1 MQREKQHNDKCA
13 RKHKRETTWHLLL
26 SWSTSPPP
34 YFTHTYS
41 LSLSLSVCMSHASS
55 FPVTWKKN
63 SIQMCFM
70 LRICHQWCYQ
80 TRWGERQWEAKGR
93 KKARIGGGELRQHR
107 KTREKSIPQLKPL
120 KSPPKF
126 GKAMKPIR
134 SLPNR
139 EPKLAIATNYISH
152 HIQWIISPK

>member
-1 MQREKQHNDKCA
+1 MTSVHASTREKQHDISCFHGLH
-13 RKHKRETTWHLLL
+13 RHRLISH
-26 SWSTSPPP
+26 
-34 YFTHTYS
+34 THI
-41 LSLSLSVCMSHASS
+41 LSLSPCMSHASS

-70 LRICHQWCYQ
+70 LRICHQWCCQ
-80 TRWGERQWEAKGR
+80 ARWGERQWEAKGR

-139 EPKLAIATNYISH
+139 EPKLVIAPNYISH
-152 HIQWIISPK
+152 HIQWIISLVPLSVVMES